1 MKKIIALICVVAM
14 VASMGL
20 IASFAAAP
28 TGFASPRAEFSQI
41 WTWWGVDGDFSAGWG
56 GADEIGNKGSVCTRA
71 DQVINFE
78 AVVAWA
84 DGVRTFPEI
93 SKVGYV
99 IEGTTDVVW
108 IDDVLLEDAMPGVN
122 YRTAGTAPYAWGAT
136 YIELALD
143 TSTMPAGE
151 YNIYFVFEYDGDV
164 FMLPENSAEAVVNK
178 GSPKWPL
185 TNVISSGANYVD
197 PSTEDDTELDDIALN
212 VYGQK
217 VTVEIGITADDAS
230 KYAVVIGDAEAVYNG
245 YTGKFVSPAIDLNW
259 LDETF
264 TISLYDATS
273 EDLLDEVEWSP
284 ADYLRATEGPL
295 GKNILALGSA
305 LDIYNGGDG
314 FGEIEGADVAPDTFN
329 TTLTD
334 VESWRASKDDYIKS
348 AVLAVNDGINIIY
361 KMKVTDAVSGYM
373 ESTNYALY
381 VESFDIE
388 INSDV
393 VGCNAY
399 FATGDICI
407 ADLASETTLRIL
419 DGESNELSSIA
430 NYSVLH
436 YIKANYNSNN
446 VALRNVVR
454 ALYSAYLSTMPLDY

>member
-1 MKKIIALICVVAM
+1 MKKIIALVCAIAII
-14 VASMGL
+14 ASMGL
-20 IASFAAAP
+20 VASFAAAP
-28 TGFASPRAEFSQI
+28 TGFASSRAEFREIYTQ
-41 WTWWGVDGDFSAGWG
+41 WGADGVLGSWG
-56 GADEIGNKGSVCTRA
+56 GGDDIGDKGSVCTAA
-71 DQVINFE
+71 DQELNFR
-78 AVVAWA
+78 ALVAWA
-84 DGVRTFPEI
+84 DGVRTFPKI

-99 IEGTTDVVW
+99 IEGTTNIVW
-108 IDDVLLEDAMPGVN
+108 ISDATIRNAEEGESIAFCANP
-122 YRTAGTAPYAWGAT
+122 APYSWGGT
-136 YIELALD
+136 VISFDLD
-143 TSTMPAGE
+143 TSTLPAGTW
-151 YNIYFVFEYDGDV
+151 NIYFVFEYDGNV
-164 FMLPENSAEAVVNK
+164 YMLPENSASYVNT
-178 GSPKWPL
+178 GSPVWPY
-185 TNVISSGANYVD
+185 TTVISSGANYVE
-197 PSTEDDTELDDIALN
+197 PSAEDDTKLDDIALN

-217 VTVEIGITADDAS
+217 VTAEIGITADDAS

-373 ESTNYALY
+373 ESTNNALY